1 MCLWANS
8 VIDEINGRINQRLRS
23 SAEPSRLRIAR
34 CLYGLEGSNTVPFPQ
49 RRSWWRTPTAA
60 PSRSASPWCLC
71 RSQCHLASICST
83 SPGGDKEEFFFSSSS
98 FLTLKASCSSNCME
112 LKATKALTFAWT
124 CCTGVAGPPSFSLS
138 HIVAHHYL
146 PPDTHVSKPFLS
158 SQKKKRKEICLI
170 ACSTR
175 HRGSAANGNPAYR
188 WKSSFSHYCF
198 FIRTLITWKWA

>member
-1 MCLWANS
+1 MCLCANS
-8 VIDEINGRINQRLRS
+8 IIDEINGRINQRLRS

-60 PSRSASPWCLC
+60 LSRSASPWCLC

-83 SPGGDKEEFFFSSSS
+83 SPGSDKEECFFLSS

-112 LKATKALTFAWT
+112 LKATKALTFAWA
-124 CCTGVAGPPSFSLS
+124 CCTGVAEPPFFSLS
-138 HIVAHHYL
+138 RIVAHHYL

-158 SQKKKRKEICLI
+158 SQKKKKKRF
-170 ACSTR
+170 AS
-175 HRGSAANGNPAYR
+175 
-188 WKSSFSHYCF
+188 
-198 FIRTLITWKWA
+198 